1 MHRFE
6 VGELGYRSWLGIGV
20 EAMSEGQPIGIVAG
34 DSRPDTFVFSV
45 DPSYIPPLYDYVY
58 VELEEIP
65 PGEPEPRRV
74 KVVAQ
79 IRNIRRVSIGLSPE
93 HPWPVLKN
101 LSMPHGNDTVIAVA
115 KVLGYKWKGR
125 IYYPRRAPP
134 VGSWVYLA
142 DDKLLEDF
150 YSVDEERRLWI
161 GYLVSRPTVR
171 AYLDV
176 EGLKRHMAIIA
187 ATGAGKT
194 WTSIVLIEELLKKG
208 ATVLVL
214 DPHGEYVAIKRSITR
229 LGTEYA
235 DRVVVLKGRKDQ
247 EGDILYRVS
256 VLDLSEDE
264 LATIAGVPSRAT
276 RIRAVIGG
284 AKRVA
289 TQLAK
294 LLGRPNLAG
303 LKGIRNIIGC
313 AIDAVEMVK
322 MQSRKL
328 EDYTRQFLR
337 QLSLTLGLG
346 DKSEELKMV
355 AADEMFQRS
364 IRRLWLALRKDTE
377 PGYDA
382 IRYIEEL
389 RKIGVYG
396 VKPIRVEEFL
406 KPGTVTIFNLAG
418 LRTEVQDHLV
428 YNILTRV
435 FMARVRYIRGLKGEV
450 YPYPVIIVMEE
461 AHKFIPPKTV
471 RQTRTREIATIIA
484 SEGRKFG
491 VHLIAITQRP
501 SRVDQ
506 DILSQMQSQIVLR
519 IVNPRDQDAVRDA
532 GEQLSQDLLE
542 NLPGLNTGEAVI
554 VGPVV
559 PAPIMVR
566 VRDRVLDYSGA
577 DLILVKEWMQSFEAE
592 KLAREYAVEAA
603 LKLSRILGG
612 AFNANSLDDALTKL
626 IGRRVKMSTVHE
638 ALLILARGHVWAS
651 YDELNGVVAGEADG
665 VEVKVV
671 LQDGLIQCS
680 LCGQKACAHAVAVV
694 LRAVLDDL
702 LSMPRTGE
710 PWEWWYKNAGGVED

>member
-1 MHRFE
+1 MNK
-6 VGELGYRSWLGIGV
+6 
-20 EAMSEGQPIGIVAG
+20 GQPIGIVAG

-45 DPSYIPPLYDYVY
+45 NPSYIPPLYDYVY
-58 VELEEIP
+58 VELEEVP
-65 PGEPEPRRV
+65 PGEAEPRKV
-74 KVVAQ
+74 KVIAQ
-79 IRNIRRVSIGLSPE
+79 IRSIRRVGIGLSPE

-101 LSMPHGNDTVIAVA
+101 LSMPHGNDTIVAVA
-115 KVLGYKWKGR
+115 KVLGYKWKER

-142 DDKLLEDF
+142 DDRLLEDF
-150 YSVDEERRLWI
+150 YSVEEERRLWI
-161 GYLVSRPTVR
+161 GYLVSRPTVK

-214 DPHGEYVAIKRSITR
+214 DPHGEYVAIKKSVAR
-229 LGTEYA
+229 LGSEYVN
-235 DRVVVLKGRKDQ
+235 RVIVLKGRKDQ

-256 VLDLSEDE
+256 VVDLSEDE

-284 AKRVA
+284 AKKVA

-294 LLGRPNLAG
+294 LLGKPALAG
-303 LKGIRNIIGC
+303 LKGIRNVIGC
-313 AIDAVEMVK
+313 AIDAVEIAK
-322 MQSRKL
+322 SQSRKL
-328 EDYTRQFLR
+328 EDYTVQFLR
-337 QLSLTLGLG
+337 QLGLMLGLG

-355 AADEMFQRS
+355 AADEVFQRGV
-364 IRRLWLALRKDTE
+364 RRLWLALRKDTE

-396 VKPIRVEEFL
+396 VKQIRVEEFL

-418 LRTEVQDHLV
+418 LRAEVQDHLV

-435 FMARVRYIRGLKGEV
+435 FMARVRYIRGLKGET

-461 AHKFIPPKTV
+461 AHRFIPPKTV
-471 RQTRTREIATIIA
+471 KQTRTREIATVIA

-506 DILSQMQSQIVLR
+506 DVLSQLQSQIVLR

-542 NLPGLNTGEAVI
+542 NLPGLNTGEAVV

-566 VRDRVLDYSGA
+566 VRDRVLDYSGT
-577 DLILVKEWMQSFEAE
+577 DLVLVKEWMQSFEAE
-592 KLAREYAVEAA
+592 KLAKEYAIEAA

-612 AFNANSLDDALTKL
+612 TFDTNNLDEALTKL
-626 IGRRVKMSTVHE
+626 IGKRVKMPTIHE
-638 ALLILARGHVWAS
+638 ALLILAREHVWAS
-651 YDELNGVVAGEADG
+651 YDELNGVVTGEAG
-665 VEVKVV
+665 TVEVKVV

-680 LCGQKACAHAVAVV
+680 TCGQKVCAHAVAVV

-702 LSMPRTGE
+702 LSTPRTEGL
-710 PWEWWYKNAGGVED
+710 WEWWYNDTTRNIED